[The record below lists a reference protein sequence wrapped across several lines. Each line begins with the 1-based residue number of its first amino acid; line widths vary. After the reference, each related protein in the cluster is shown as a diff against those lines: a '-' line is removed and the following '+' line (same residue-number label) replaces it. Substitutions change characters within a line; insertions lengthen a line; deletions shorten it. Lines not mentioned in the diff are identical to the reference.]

1 MEEAKA
7 IKRKTGESVIGNWR
21 MASTINIQEYP
32 RLDRKGINH
41 TLQLVAASYRVIPH
55 EIT

>member
-41 TLQLVAASYRVIPH
+41 TLQLVAASYRVLPH